1 MTRTRIRWTDQERNL
16 VYNRLV
22 EVYAEGR
29 YTAQA
34 NVLQR
39 AQDVLPIG
47 RRRKIYPT
55 MLSQLKDWM
64 HEARME
70 SYTRARDRKLTEV
83 ALQTQAST
91 ISTAPPPAELGVS
104 ELIEKLVDQL
114 TKRVVTEVVS
124 ALSEQLSVLQKP
136 YQPKVEAVESN
147 PVIVARPENNKPR
160 RTRVMIIGLKGQQVT
175 VVEQKYPDI
184 DFTFMTATEAQ
195 SRAPGEADWTIVMT
209 KFINHSVYSK
219 YRDVP
224 NLRHCN
230 GGVSDLSTIIHTI
243 RKP

>member
-1 MTRTRIRWTDQERNL
+1 MITRIRWTYEERRL
-16 VYNRLV
+16 IYNRMV

-29 YTAQA
+29 YSNRE
-34 NVLQR
+34 NVLR
-39 AQDVLPIG
+39 KAQEVLPAG

-64 HEARME
+64 EEARSE

-83 ALQTQAST
+83 ALQTQAAAVV
-91 ISTAPPPAELGVS
+91 TAPPPAELGVS

-114 TKRVVTEVVS
+114 TKRVVTDVVA

-136 YQPKVEAVESN
+136 YQNNREVVEDN
-147 PVIVARPENNKPR
+147 PVIVARPEPAKPR
-160 RTRVMIIGLKGQQVT
+160 RTRVMVIGLKGQQVT

-230 GGVSDLSTIIHTI
+230 GGVSDLSSIIHTI

>member
-1 MTRTRIRWTDQERNL
+1 MARTRIRWTDEERNL

-34 NVLQR
+34 SVLQR

-47 RRRKIYPT
+47 RRRKIYPN
-55 MLSQLKDWM
+55 MLYQLKDWM
-64 HEARME
+64 HEARMDAHT
-70 SYTRARDRKLTEV
+70 SARNRKLTEV
-83 ALQTQAST
+83 ALQTQASA
-91 ISTAPPPAELGVS
+91 ISIAPPPVELGIS
-104 ELIEKLVDQL
+104 ELLEKLVDQL
-114 TKRVVTEVVS
+114 TKRVVTDVVS

-136 YQPKVEAVESN
+136 YQPKVEVVESN
-147 PVIVARPENNKPR
+147 PVVVARPESVKPR

>member
-1 MTRTRIRWTDQERNL
+1 MTNTRIRWTDEERRL
-16 VYNRLV
+16 VYNRMV

-29 YTAQA
+29 YTTQVG
-34 NVLQR
+34 VLQR

-47 RRRKIYPT
+47 RRRKTYPT
-55 MLSQLKDWM
+55 MLNQLKGWM

-70 SYTRARDRKLTEV
+70 AHTSARNRKLTEV
-83 ALQTQAST
+83 ALQTQVAAVSP
-91 ISTAPPPAELGVS
+91 APQPVELGVS
-104 ELIEKLVDQL
+104 ELLEKLVDHL

-136 YQPKVEAVESN
+136 YQNKVEVAETN
-147 PVIVARPENNKPR
+147 PVIVARPECVKPR
-160 RTRVMIIGLKGQQVT
+160 RTRVLIIGLKGQQVT

-184 DFTFMTATEAQ
+184 DFTFMTADEAQ
-195 SRAPGEADWTIVMT
+195 SRSPGEADCTIVMT

>member
-1 MTRTRIRWTDQERNL
+1 MKAKRIFWTDDERNL
-16 VYNRLV
+16 VYNRMV

-29 YTAQA
+29 YTTRAG
-34 NVLQR
+34 VLQR
-39 AQDVLPIG
+39 SQDVLPIG
-47 RRRKIYPT
+47 RRRKTYPT
-55 MLSQLKDWM
+55 MLNNLKDWM
-64 HEARME
+64 HQARME
-70 SYTRARDRKLTEV
+70 AYTSARDRKLTEV
-83 ALQTQAST
+83 AMQAQAAANP
-91 ISTAPPPAELGVS
+91 APPPAELGIS
-104 ELIEKLVDQL
+104 ELLEKLVDHL

-136 YQPKVEAVESN
+136 YQPKVEVVESN
-147 PVIVARPENNKPR
+147 PVIVARPENIKPR

-184 DFTFMTATEAQ
+184 DFTFMTAEDAQ
-195 SRAPGEADWTIVMT
+195 SRTPGEADWTIVMT